1 MSTFREPVFDF
12 ETLTNS
18 DTVITW
24 LTRTNQLI
32 TGINSLYVADIFEG
46 DGICTTRADG
56 VVTINIDAGPGVGF
70 NTSNELTLN
79 FANVTELTTASL
91 TVSPILATDYVYIGR
106 SNGLFKVATDSI
118 LPTTIKHQ
126 HTFSQIITFNAA
138 SNFRN
143 GIFLGN
149 SVALPAAAIAVN
161 ESSNN
166 TPKGILLNTFIKDSG
181 VNLPAD
187 AFIRNILPE
196 YIVQSDY
203 VPGWNPY
210 TTNYGEDGY
219 FTNAS
224 FNFATTNYPAQG
236 DDELSVG
243 LKQTSITMRFYT
255 GIEGDNGDGFGRITN
270 PNYYGTTDLKWPMRW
285 TFEFTESE
293 FILKGDEGFRTAD
306 GGTGSVNP
314 FEAFKYQYLDTN
326 PLNNQLNITGKIYV
340 GNLANSSQFISAPT
354 GAANRVPL
362 TGSDGLINKK
372 FTNRIVTTDYL
383 TLSVGNIVYVG
394 TLTDGDITYAKA
406 QASPAGNYDV
416 IGIVESISGGSATIV
431 LNGEFELNGVSSLEP
446 GIKYY
451 LSQTTA
457 GQYVAE
463 GTYATG
469 IIKPLFVAISSSKGI
484 LVGANENANISSIS
498 VTDQALNEETVEIDS
513 PNFDLKFVAGP
524 NIDLDINT
532 NNEVEIRVVG
542 ITGSQDTF
550 KTITVNGVGADGD
563 GSVVADLPNDNLNF
577 TSSTLAITANASTD
591 TINFEAPNAFRTFKF
606 SDGID
611 YSYVP
616 ESTSD
621 TLQFI
626 AGDGVSFTQN
636 TDDSIIIS
644 ATVEGGVAPGNIIY
658 SGAYQVLVSDSNA
671 EGEAVSLYGGDANS
685 FTIGYGL
692 GTTNIALDHNK
703 EITRGAGTD
712 EYTYDGILYN
722 LNTSGDWPAT
732 IWSRYLPDELA
743 GYMVGRITPSA
754 QGDNSTF
761 PDTKI
766 RRLSRRDVRHFL
778 GMAQEGFIDNIGSV
792 FNRWTID
799 NNASYVEANDK
810 LGILNIVAG
819 TGISLSNP
827 GAPDRIVIT
836 NTGVAQNAFGS
847 VIVKNYNGST
857 IDSFD
862 ANSSSDSFTL
872 KSGRFVTI
880 DTDTNSD
887 TATFEIS
894 IPDDY
899 SILGNPGTTDGMGAI
914 SLASSSYSLVGRS
927 GGPIEAITA
936 DTLKWTGITS
946 GTLTAPEMELPY
958 FGAIQVGTTP
968 SPTILNAYGVDKG
981 ALRIEAGTGVSLT
994 ANTST
999 NTITINSTGGA
1010 GPATE
1015 NALKTIFANSSQYNF
1030 NSTFNRARFNSGNG
1044 VNVTSSSDTT
1054 DAILEF
1060 NLSSI
1065 PNNSILANINATDA
1079 VPTHLS
1085 FATDQVLGRLGSSG
1099 ALGAYPIKAGTG
1111 TTLKGQLDIRHYGK
1125 VQIVKSD
1132 LSVIDATA
1140 LGTSAA
1146 TSDTGA
1152 AIRFREGS
1160 NITLSS
1166 TIGST
1171 NSQTTITIEAN
1182 PASLIS
1188 DTNPEFISTIINSG
1202 AQSYGNVITYGFAFN
1217 FNTAFRGIQEKY
1229 KVNDIANTGT
1239 IYTITSRDY
1248 VHPIVNTSGTSNLV
1262 TGVTST
1268 VLNGNAAGGVN
1279 VCTGNLTE
1287 YIYHGGYTV
1296 NVLNVGAGPT
1306 TQGNYG
1312 VTSAGFTVTANETI
1326 SFTGTGTFVLFNN
1339 KTLRANSDVFKLGA
1353 IVGSTATIAPT
1364 ASSGV
1369 AGSANLILQ
1378 PINTLEVKFGS
1389 SPITRLSFLDQDAD
1403 GEIRVT
1409 TPGTGSNKKVVFDC
1423 DVNFGVV
1430 SGTTRNINF
1439 ANANITGLTISSHAS
1454 THKSVDSISSN
1465 TTASIGTDPISAWQV
1480 GGVARGK
1487 PTMLNTIG
1495 IVNGD
1500 GSYDFDLSSV
1510 SKALLYSGGT
1520 AYTTGNY
1527 TSSITAATKGPL
1539 YLVVPSDTDTV
1550 NPAAW
1555 PPGPPGQIIMIRKP

>member
-24 LTRTNQLI
+24 LTRTNQII
-32 TGINSLYVADIFEG
+32 TGMNSLYVADIFEG

-56 VVTINIDAGPGVGF
+56 IVTINIDAGPGLGF
-70 NTSNELTLN
+70 NTSNELTLS
-79 FANVTELTTASL
+79 FANVTELTTASS
-91 TVSPILATDYVYIGR
+91 TVSPILSTDYVYIGR
-106 SNGLFKVATDSI
+106 SNGLFKVKSDSI
-118 LPTTIKHQ
+118 LPTVIKHN
-126 HTFSQIITFNAA
+126 HTFEQITTFSAIYTKGAITAVDTGGLAA
-138 SNFRN
+138 K
-143 GIFLGN
+143 G
-149 SVALPAAAIAVN
+149 AIAFN
-161 ESSNN
+161 YASNN
-166 TPKGILLNTFIKDSG
+166 TPKGWNINSFVVDGG

-187 AFIRNILPE
+187 GFIRNIFPE
-196 YIVQSDY
+196 YITQSDY
-203 VPGWNPY
+203 VPGWDPN
-210 TTNYGEDGY
+210 TTNYGEDAF

-224 FNFATTNYPAQG
+224 FNFATTNYPQQG

-243 LKQTSITMRFYT
+243 GLQQNKITMRFYT
-255 GIEGDNGDGFGRITN
+255 GIEGNNGDGLGYISN
-270 PNYYGTTDLKWPMRW
+270 PSVYGTSTLRWPMLW
-285 TFEFTESE
+285 TMEFAEGYFALTGSE
-293 FILKGDEGFRTAD
+293 GYRIAD
-306 GGTGSVNP
+306 GGSGSVYS
-314 FEAFKYQYLDTN
+314 FDAFKYEYLDQN
-326 PLNNQLNITGKIYV
+326 VLNNLFTITGKIRIN
-340 GNLANSSQFISAPT
+340 NLANSEQFISSPS
-354 GAANRVPL
+354 GASNKVPL

-383 TLSVGNIVYVG
+383 TLSVGSIVYVG
-394 TLTDGDITYAKA
+394 TITDGDITYAKA

-463 GTYATG
+463 GTYSTG
-469 IIKPLFVAISSSKGI
+469 IIKPIFVAISSSKGI
-484 LVGANENANISSIS
+484 LIGANENSNISSIS

-563 GSVVADLPNDNLNF
+563 GSVVADLPNDTLTF
-577 TSSTLAITANASTD
+577 TSSTLSITANSTTD

-606 SDGID
+606 SDGTD

-621 TLQFI
+621 TLQLI

-644 ATVEGGVAPGNIIY
+644 ATVEGGVAPENITY
-658 SGAYQVLVSDSNA
+658 SGAYQVLVSDSSSD
-671 EGEAVSLYGGDANS
+671 GMAVSLLGGDANS

-703 EITRGAGTD
+703 QITRVAAD
-712 EYTYDGILYN
+712 EYTYDSTVYH
-722 LNTSGDWPAT
+722 LNPSNDWPSAT
-732 IWSRYLPDELA
+732 WSKYLPDELA

-754 QGDNSTF
+754 LGDDITF
-761 PDTKI
+761 PDNKI

-799 NNASYVEANDK
+799 NGGTYVTANDK
-810 LGILNIVAG
+810 SGTLNIVAG

-946 GTLTAPEMELPY
+946 GTLTSPEMQLPY
-958 FGAIQVGTTP
+958 FGAVQVGTTP
-968 SPTILNAYGVDKG
+968 TPTILNAYGVGKG

-994 ANTST
+994 SDTST

-1010 GPATE
+1010 GTTTE
-1015 NALKTIFANSSQYNF
+1015 NALRTLFANSSQYNF
-1030 NSTFNRARFNSGNG
+1030 SSTFNRVRLNNGNG
-1044 VNVTSSSDTT
+1044 ITITSISNTT

-1065 PNNSILANINATDA
+1065 PNNSVLANTNNIDA

-1085 FATDQVLGRLGSSG
+1085 FATDQILGRLGGSG
-1099 ALGAYPIKAGTG
+1099 ALGAYPIKSGTG
-1111 TTLKGQLDIRHYGK
+1111 TTLRERLDIRHYGK
-1125 VQIVKSD
+1125 VQISD
-1132 LSVIDATA
+1132 GTTVTDLTA
-1140 LGTSAA
+1140 LGSGTA
-1146 TSDTGA
+1146 TSTTGA
-1152 AIRFREGS
+1152 TLRLRAGP
-1160 NITLSS
+1160 NITLSGSLSNDS
-1166 TIGST
+1166 TSIITITGANPSLILDTTPEFAGTTFSGSGRQNVIKYGDPFIGST
-1171 NSQTTITIEAN
+1171 PSNKVITEQHRTYDVSN
-1182 PASLIS
+1182 V
-1188 DTNPEFISTIINSG
+1188 NNEHFITFRELQLPLINSSLSTFG
-1202 AQSYGNVITYGFAFN
+1202 TVTSPVTGQSIKADSGNATQYMYAGGYTLNVRNLSAGSTTQGNLTFVGDAIRLSA
-1217 FNTAFRGIQEKY
+1217 
-1229 KVNDIANTGT
+1229 TGT
-1239 IYTITSRDY
+1239 IHLEGTGSTVNLNAKVLRGTSNTFKFGTSGTES
-1248 VHPIVNTSGTSNLV
+1248 ILSSTNTSGTVS
-1262 TGVTST
+1262 ST
-1268 VLNGNAAGGVN
+1268 NFIMHSGSSFMLRF
-1279 VCTGNLTE
+1279 
-1287 YIYHGGYTV
+1287 
-1296 NVLNVGAGPT
+1296 GATPITQLLFTDEDQDGEVRIT
-1306 TQGNYG
+1306 T
-1312 VTSAGFTVTANETI
+1312 
-1326 SFTGTGTFVLFNN
+1326 TGTG
-1339 KTLRANSDVFKLGA
+1339 G
-1353 IVGSTATIAPT
+1353 
-1364 ASSGV
+1364 
-1369 AGSANLILQ
+1369 
-1378 PINTLEVKFGS
+1378 
-1389 SPITRLSFLDQDAD
+1389 
-1403 GEIRVT
+1403 
-1409 TPGTGSNKKVVFDC
+1409 NKKVVFDT
-1423 DVNFGVV
+1423 DVDFGVV
-1430 SGTTRNINF
+1430 SGSTRTIDF
-1439 ANANITGLTISSHAS
+1439 ANATIVGLTVSSHSS
-1454 THKSVDSISSN
+1454 THDAVDSASSN
-1465 TTASIGTDPISAWQV
+1465 TTVSVGADAIQAWQV

-1500 GSYDFDLSSV
+1500 GQYDFDLSAV
-1510 SKALLYSGGT
+1510 SKALLYSGS
-1520 AYTTGNY
+1520 TTYNTTNY
-1527 TSSITAATKGPL
+1527 NSSITASIKGPL
-1539 YLVVPSDTDTV
+1539 YLVVPSDTDTT

-1555 PPGPPGQIIMIRKP
+1555 PPGPPGQIILIRKP